1 MLNVR
6 APSLILVALLAAAAP
21 AEAQRDGGIPE
32 WVEADPFA
40 GGEHDP
46 LGVDQG
52 DRLERVAP
60 TRPEEEVREVVPVQR
75 GEVLAAIAG
84 VREEEH
90 AVEVRLAHGLAIVET
105 SMRFV
110 SSARHGAELR
120 YRLAVPEGASLAGL
134 EVCNVRGCRSGLV
147 DASGGPLGPYDDAVR
162 SRGAGLPVAH
172 AAVVSDERGAAIWL
186 RAAPVLR
193 EGRPLR
199 ATESLSRTAAG
210 DGPLTVR
217 LRYVVAAPLRGG
229 RVRLTL
235 PARGRDVRAAPA
247 RVRVRSSELSGGAVA
262 GLDAVEAVVERAA
275 SEPTPITASL
285 RGAPE
290 VALEALRVACG
301 AGTCARLRAVA
312 APRAAEARDVV
323 LLLDASP
330 STEGPARGRIA
341 PAVATILAALP
352 SSSRVRVAAFAAR
365 AEAVTEQAVGPTEV
379 SLLEVA
385 RALEGELGSATRF
398 EAAWA
403 LARPWV
409 SRGQRPVVIVIGDG
423 GLTRSEEGRR
433 ALAEAGRAAQLAS
446 VNVADRA
453 STPALR
459 EAVQSA
465 GGLVID
471 AGAEAEEAA
480 RGHGMEPLEERVAP
494 LFAPSLGRVRAEV
507 GGRAV
512 DLGVLRAGEELSW
525 EGEARGAIRVRARS
539 SARAVAAPDEIA
551 LALRDRAERAAGRRD
566 RPLRLAALA
575 PESMAGGGTC
585 GSSGV
590 RSASGA
596 IGRDEQ
602 LVLADTRRCDR
613 PAVPEPEASAAPSR
627 EPAPD
632 GRLARIARHEG
643 RSGLPERSL
652 LELLRQ
658 RIVPVARGCFREDR
672 AGRPNYQTRA
682 VFDFRL
688 ADREVVEADVSGR
701 ITPELRGCLLRAVD
715 ALEIPRFDGVVQV
728 RYPIY
733 TAPELPPPTLTL
745 GADVA
750 DAVDAIAEP

>member
-6 APSLILVALLAAAAP
+6 APSLILVALLAPAVAA
-21 AEAQRDGGIPE
+21 AQRDGGIPE

-46 LGVDQG
+46 LGVDRG
-52 DRLERVAP
+52 DRLEGVAP

-75 GEVLAAIAG
+75 GEVLTAVAG

-90 AVEVRLAHGLAIVET
+90 AVEVRLAHGLAIVDT
-105 SMRFV
+105 TMRFV

-120 YRLAVPEGASLAGL
+120 YRLAVPEGASLAAL
-134 EVCNVRGCRSGLV
+134 EVCNVHGCRSGLV
-147 DASGGPLGPYDDAVR
+147 DASSGALGPYDDAVR

-172 AAVVSDERGAAIWL
+172 AAVVSDERGAAVWL

-199 ATESLSRTAAG
+199 ATESLSRTAPG

-217 LRYVVAAPLRGG
+217 LRYVVPAPVRGG

-247 RVRVRSSELSGGAVA
+247 RARVLSSELSGGAVA
-262 GLDAVEAVVERAA
+262 SLDAVEGAVERA
-275 SEPTPITASL
+275 PTEAIPITASL

-290 VALEALRVACG
+290 VAVEALRVACG
-301 AGTCARLRAVA
+301 AATCARLRAVA
-312 APRAAEARDVV
+312 APRPAEARDVI
-323 LLLDASP
+323 LLIDASP
-330 STEGPARGRIA
+330 STDGPARGRIA
-341 PAVATILAALP
+341 PAVATVLATLP
-352 SSSRVRVAAFAAR
+352 SSARVRVAAFAAR
-365 AEAVTEQAVGPTEV
+365 AEAVTEQAAEATEI

-403 LARPWV
+403 LVRPWV
-409 SRGQRPVVIVIGDG
+409 SRSRRPVVIVIGDG

-453 STPALR
+453 STAALR
-459 EAVQSA
+459 EAVESA

-480 RGHGMEPLEERVAP
+480 RGHGMEALEERVAP
-494 LFAPSLGRVRAEV
+494 LFAPALGRVRAQV
-507 GGRAV
+507 GRRSV

-525 EGEARGAIRVRARS
+525 EGEARGPIRIRAGA
-539 SARAVAAPDEIA
+539 SARAVAAPSAIE

-575 PESMAGGGTC
+575 PESMAAGGTC

-613 PAVPEPEASAAPSR
+613 PAVPEPAASAAPSA
-627 EPAPD
+627 PAPE

-701 ITPELRGCLLRAVD
+701 ITPELRSCLLRAVD
-715 ALEIPRFDGVVQV
+715 ALEIPRFDGVVEV